1 MPGLV
6 NVGYCWGLRIY
17 LQVLDGNDTC
27 CVVRYGAITVDEAMV
42 FDKAL
47 SEAELK
53 PIFEDGID
61 GAMSVDS
68 IEKLAATWGNVKTQ
82 Y

>member
-1 MPGLV
+1 
-6 NVGYCWGLRIY
+6 
-17 LQVLDGNDTC
+17 
-27 CVVRYGAITVDEAMV
+27 MV

>member
-1 MPGLV
+1 MKIRLLGV
-6 NVGYCWGLRIY
+6 
-17 LQVLDGNDTC
+17 VLIFT
-27 CVVRYGAITVDEAMV
+27 MV

-68 IEKLAATWGNVKTQ
+68 IEKLAAT
-82 Y
+82 